1 MDFFLLP
8 EKIKTALPKA
18 DAARM
23 RIFNS
28 SGGMDG
34 DSGECYLVAE
44 DAVVHLFHKAFGA
57 DEYEDLSVSPSDP
70 GFSMKAVKDKFNT
83 ILELSN
89 GAWTH
94 RVKFSSFD
102 ASKIEALCASFAAF
116 APSAPAAATPRAV
129 DASGEVELDPF
140 IGLLAATMFVAGFD
154 GSIDASED
162 RAIRRLAADDDDVLS
177 AALKVYKSYEAE
189 ALSSAMSGLDR
200 EARLCVLANMLD
212 VAISDGVLRSSEQRF
227 IETFALGMGLS
238 KDDYLEF
245 RDVLLAK
252 GRSAYLKAA
261 RQGAR

>member
-1 MDFFLLP
+1 
-8 EKIKTALPKA
+8 
-18 DAARM
+18 
-23 RIFNS
+23 
-28 SGGMDG
+28 
-34 DSGECYLVAE
+34 
-44 DAVVHLFHKAFGA
+44 
-57 DEYEDLSVSPSDP
+57 
-70 GFSMKAVKDKFNT
+70 
-83 ILELSN
+83 
-89 GAWTH
+89 
-94 RVKFSSFD
+94 
-102 ASKIEALCASFAAF
+102 
-116 APSAPAAATPRAV
+116 
-129 DASGEVELDPF
+129 
-140 IGLLAATMFVAGFD
+140 MFVAGFD
-154 GSIDASED
+154 GSIDASD
-162 RAIRRLAADDDDVLS
+162 RPSAIRRLAADDDDVLS